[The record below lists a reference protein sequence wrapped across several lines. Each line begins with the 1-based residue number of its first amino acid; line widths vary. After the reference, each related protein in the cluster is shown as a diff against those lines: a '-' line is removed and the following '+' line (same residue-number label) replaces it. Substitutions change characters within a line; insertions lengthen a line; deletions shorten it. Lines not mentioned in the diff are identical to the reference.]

1 MKADVFQVTVL
12 CVALGTVAGPLGAG
26 ESGPGVT
33 IGASNRPDVTVPAGT
48 TVRAGKDG
56 DAVGNVTVEPG
67 GTLDLH
73 GQDTRVQGLSGSGAV
88 VNGGKTPATLT
99 IEGGSDLA
107 TQTFSGTV
115 TDGPGGA
122 PLSLKKIRDARQVTT
137 AP

>member
-1 MKADVFQVTVL
+1 M
-12 CVALGTVAGPLGAG
+12 
-26 ESGPGVT
+26 
-33 IGASNRPDVTVPAGT
+33 
-48 TVRAGKDG
+48 RAGKEG

-88 VNGGKTPATLT
+88 VNGGDTPATLT
-99 IEGGSDLA
+99 IEGGSDRA

-115 TDGPGGA
+115 ADGPGGA
-122 PLSLKKIRDARQVTT
+122 PLSVNKAGETRKVIV